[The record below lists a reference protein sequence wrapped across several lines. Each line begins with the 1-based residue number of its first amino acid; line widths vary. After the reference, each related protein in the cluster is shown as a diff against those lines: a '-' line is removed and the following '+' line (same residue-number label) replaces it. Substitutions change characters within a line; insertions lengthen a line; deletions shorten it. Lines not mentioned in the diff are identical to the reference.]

1 MTINARYV
9 HTNLIAED
17 WRALA
22 GFYERVFGCVPVP
35 PERDLGGEAM
45 ERGTG
50 VAGAALKGVH
60 LRLPGRGQDGPTLEV
75 FQYNRTVGRLPAAA
89 NRPGF
94 GHIAFA
100 VDDVPAARAEVL
112 AAGGHAVG
120 EVVTV
125 GLADGARVTWCYVTD
140 PEGNMIELQS
150 LSRIDGI
157 ASLT

>member
-9 HTNLIAED
+9 HTNLIAAD
-17 WRALA
+17 WRLLA

-35 PERDLGGEAM
+35 PERDLSGEAM

-50 VAGAALKGVH
+50 IAGAALQGVH
-60 LRLPGRGQDGPTLEV
+60 LRLPGRGEDGPTLEV
-75 FQYNRTVGRLPAAA
+75 FQYSRLAERSPITA

-112 AAGGHAVG
+112 AAAGHAVG

-125 GLADGARVTWCYVTD
+125 LLTDGARVTWCYVTD
-140 PEGNMIELQS
+140 PEGNMIELQC
-150 LSRIDGI
+150 LAR
-157 ASLT
+157 